1 MCVWRLTRVR
11 SLLSLSYQSI
21 REGVDD
27 LAGALPMDV
36 RRTYSPGPVTDGTSN
51 DELAADKEEAYDT
64 SSAPG
69 HDKAAAWRAARVAL
83 GSALLVPLAI
93 GSGCEVPGGA
103 SVAKAIYY
111 LMWGCRRA

>member
-1 MCVWRLTRVR
+1 MRMETDKGTLFAFSIVSEHTRGRGR
-11 SLLSLSYQSI
+11 S
-21 REGVDD
+21 
-27 LAGALPMDV
+27 
-36 RRTYSPGPVTDGTSN
+36 RRRAPHGCPPHLQPGPDKM
-51 DELAADKEEAYDT
+51 AADKEEAYDT
-64 SSAPG
+64 SPAPG

-111 LMWGCRRA
+111 LMWSCRRA